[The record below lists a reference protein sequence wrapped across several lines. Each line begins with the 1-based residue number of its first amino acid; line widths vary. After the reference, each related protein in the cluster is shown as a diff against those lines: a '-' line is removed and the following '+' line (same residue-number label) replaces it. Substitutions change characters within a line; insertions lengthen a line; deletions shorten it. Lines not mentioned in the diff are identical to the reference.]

1 MDISD
6 KFLDIKNKLLRH
18 SFQQE
23 REEQQIITQ
32 LQAELNQNQEQNVQ
46 QIITLEGD
54 KEFTIQNVPVENHAS
69 QLIKKNSEI
78 IAQNTDQDANSQLQE
93 LSSPTNEQ
101 KPDVENQQQFVSY
114 EQFLNSVQAYNQQLL
129 LEQQQLQSELGQ
141 QLATDSDLTNE
152 EQKENQDIDDQQHF
166 RAEMQNFSTNSI
178 NKMVQLDKFQTE
190 MIESLVKLKQQE
202 FDNPLNE
209 LDGQFCMNLYSK
221 LTYYQKLIITQFFFK
236 LAFILGTVFIGF
248 RHFNLEQVGASL
260 VLMYLFKN
268 LAELYLTNKEMNIL
282 NEKIEDYSDL
292 KQKLNQHKDCF
303 QDHIDN
309 IKNSQVLLQKQIETQ
324 NEEALQLQQ
333 TYEPTNNVQQ
343 LLQLF
348 DLQDLKKNILLKY
361 KEEQNRQ
368 KTNQIIVQSLD
379 AIKSLMQF
387 LKRIKDDDEFKRKQD
402 EIFFLKQK
410 VKQFQSFFFP
420 QEDFLQ
426 QPQKQSM
433 QKIKQALLRQQ
444 PLLLF
449 LSYIMKIVI
458 AALTLL
464 NCMYLFTAESS
475 SKLSSNFY
483 ITLWANLILD
493 HIQIFALV
501 FFVSVLLVVFLVIL
515 IFSRTKI
522 LIQRFKHQKKLKLRL
537 QSLKKDK
544 FVKSDNPDQVKECSI
559 CLNDYQN
566 DETIVILNC
575 DSKHIFHQQCIET
588 WVKQKD
594 ECPLC
599 RAVIFN

>member
-6 KFLDIKNKLLRH
+6 KFQDIKNKLLRH
-18 SFQQE
+18 SFQHE
-23 REEQQIITQ
+23 RDEQQIITQ

-54 KEFTIQNVPVENHAS
+54 KEFTISNMPVENQAS
-69 QLIKKNSEI
+69 QMIKKNSEI
-78 IAQNTDQDANSQLQE
+78 IAQNTDQDPSNQLQE
-93 LSSPTNEQ
+93 ISSPINQ
-101 KPDVENQQQFVSY
+101 QIDVENQRQFVSY
-114 EQFLNSVQAYNQQLL
+114 EEFLNSVQAYNQQLL
-129 LEQQQLQSELGQ
+129 QEQLLLQNELGQ
-141 QLATDSDLTNE
+141 QMATDSDLTNE
-152 EQKENQDIDDQQHF
+152 EKKENQNSEDLQNF
-166 RAEMQNFSTNSI
+166 RAELQDFGTTSI
-178 NKMVQLDKFQTE
+178 NKMLQLDKFQTE

-209 LDGQFCMNLYSK
+209 LDGQFCMSLYQK
-221 LTYYQKLIITQFFFK
+221 LTHYQKLIITQFFFK
-236 LAFILGTVFIGF
+236 LAFILFTVFVGF
-248 RHFNLEQVGASL
+248 RHFNLEMVGASL

-268 LAELYLTNKEMNIL
+268 LIELYLTNKEMNIL
-282 NEKIEDYSDL
+282 NEKLEDYSDL
-292 KQKLNQHKDCF
+292 KIKLNKHKDCF
-303 QDHIDN
+303 QDHIES

-324 NEEALQLQQ
+324 NAEAFKFSQVF
-333 TYEPTNNVQQ
+333 EVQQ

-348 DLQDLKKNILLKY
+348 DTQNFQENNFLKNKV
-361 KEEQNRQ
+361 EQNRQ
-368 KTNQIIVQSLD
+368 KTNQIIVQSLNS
-379 AIKSLMQF
+379 IKDLMQF
-387 LKRIKDDDEFKRKQD
+387 LKQIKDDDEFKRKQD
-402 EIFFLKQK
+402 EIFFLKQR

-433 QKIKQALLRQQ
+433 QRIKQVILRQQ

-449 LSYIMKIVI
+449 LSYIIKMVI
-458 AALTLL
+458 AALTVL

-493 HIQIFALV
+493 HIQIFVLV
-501 FFVSVLLVVFLVIL
+501 FFVGVLLIVFIIIL

-522 LIQRFKHQKKLKLRL
+522 LIQRIKHQKKLKNRL

-544 FVKSDNPDQVKECSI
+544 FVKSENPDQVKECSI
-559 CLNDYQN
+559 CLNEYQN

>member
-54 KEFTIQNVPVENHAS
+54 KEFTIQNVPVENQAS

-78 IAQNTDQDANSQLQE
+78 MAQNTDQDPSNQLQQT
-93 LSSPTNEQ
+93 STPINQ
-101 KPDVENQQQFVSY
+101 QIDFENQRQFVSY
-114 EQFLNSVQAYNQQLL
+114 EEFLNSVQTYNQQLL
-129 LEQQQLQSELGQ
+129 KEQQQLQNELGQ
-141 QLATDSDLTNE
+141 QTATYTNLTNE
-152 EQKENQDIDDQQHF
+152 EQKENQNSDDLQNF
-166 RAEMQNFSTNSI
+166 RAELQNFGTTNI

-190 MIESLVKLKQQE
+190 MIDSLIKLKQQE

-209 LDGQFCMNLYSK
+209 LDGQFCLS
-221 LTYYQKLIITQFFFK
+221 LYQKLTHYQKLTITQFFFK

-248 RHFNLEQVGASL
+248 RHFNLEMVGASL

-268 LAELYLTNKEMNIL
+268 LIELYLMNKEMNIL

-292 KQKLNQHKDCF
+292 KQKLNLHKNCF
-303 QDHIDN
+303 QDHIDS

-324 NEEALQLQQ
+324 NEEALKLYQA
-333 TYEPTNNVQQ
+333 YESTSKVQQ

-348 DLQDLKKNILLKY
+348 DPQNLKENVLLKY
-361 KEEQNRQ
+361 KVEQNRQ

-379 AIKSLMQF
+379 SIKGLMQF

-420 QEDFLQ
+420 QDDFLQ

-433 QKIKQALLRQQ
+433 QRIKQVLLRQQ

-449 LSYIMKIVI
+449 LSYIMKMVI

-475 SKLSSNFY
+475 SKLSSNFQ

-493 HIQIFALV
+493 HIQMFVLV
-501 FFVSVLLVVFLVIL
+501 FFVGVLLVVFLVIL

-522 LIQRFKHQKKLKLRL
+522 LIQRFKHEKKLKLRL
-537 QSLKKDK
+537 KSLKKDK
-544 FVKSDNPDQVKECSI
+544 FVKSENPDQVKDCSI

-566 DETIVILNC
+566 DETIAILNC